1 MGVTLSGGATGASV
15 SAVRARASVAAT
27 GFNVVTS
34 ADIPVADVA
43 YILLAVGASLDTS
56 GRYKYIPDIVVV
68 SDAVQKLVQKTVRDS
83 VFTSD
88 FVALATTLGISDSVS
103 FTEAFV
109 AILTYVRS
117 FSDSVS
123 LSDQTTVSFSKSL
136 ADSAALTDALQYTF
150 SKFLSDGVAINDSF
164 AATDGLLYTFA
175 KYTSNVVFA
184 QDAAV
189 LYPSKVISDMISVQD
204 AGSLRSQGYCDFSY
218 FAEDYVGASRTF

>member
-15 SAVRARASVAAT
+15 SAVRARASVAVT

-34 ADIPVADVA
+34 AATPVADVA

-56 GRYKYIPDIVVV
+56 GRFKFLPDLVVV
-68 SDAVQKLVQKTVRDS
+68 TDAVQKLVQKTVLDS
-83 VFTSD
+83 VFVPDS
-88 FVALATTLGISDSVS
+88 VALATTLGISDSIS
-103 FTEAFV
+103 FTEVFLATL
-109 AILTYVRS
+109 IYVRN
-117 FSDSVS
+117 FTDTASV
-123 LSDQTTVSFSKSL
+123 SDQTTVSFSKSL

-164 AATDGLLYTFA
+164 AATDGLLYSFS
-175 KYTSNVVFA
+175 KYISNVVFV
-184 QDAAV
+184 QDSTV
-189 LYPSKVISDMISVQD
+189 LFPSKVISDMIQVQD